1 MAIKHG
7 FRDRELV
14 LPDKNYLVHKMNK
27 LADGFEYYKKIHYFV
42 KISLLTDGF
51 IEEALNYNS
60 IPEVYDKGAE
70 ILKVPLNLNYM

>member
-14 LPDKNYLVHKMNK
+14 LPDKNYLVHKMSK
-27 LADGFEYYKKIHYFV
+27 LAGGFEYCKKIHYFV

-51 IEEALNYNS
+51 IEEALNYKS
-60 IPEVYDKGAE
+60 VS
-70 ILKVPLNLNYM
+70 LKYMIRGLKSLRSFWI